1 MVLEAQRKLTL
12 CEKVLDIIGILT
24 PGKVR
29 MRGMFLSEMYGIIV
43 FIAKN
48 AYGDAKI
55 GTDEYLRR

>member
-1 MVLEAQRKLTL
+1 MTFEAHRKLSL

-29 MRGMFLSEMYGIIV
+29 MRGMFLSEMYGTIV
-43 FIAKN
+43 YIAKN
-48 AYGDAKI
+48 AYQDASI